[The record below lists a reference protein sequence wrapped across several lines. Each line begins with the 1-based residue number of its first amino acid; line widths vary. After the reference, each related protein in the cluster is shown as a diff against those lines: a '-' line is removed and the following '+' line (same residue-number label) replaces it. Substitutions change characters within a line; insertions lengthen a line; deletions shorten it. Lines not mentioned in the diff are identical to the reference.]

1 MNASVASMASGLSAA
16 LRLARGRAD
25 GVVMIPGDRATIARS
40 FWAIAFCLPSLMC
53 RLMMSWVDTGI
64 PSDALHQAGREV
76 IVFVLG
82 WLVFV
87 EATYHL
93 APVLGRAPRWGRFI
107 ALWNW
112 CNVIEGMLVVI
123 GGLPGLFGAPEVIGE
138 ACELIAI
145 GWALWLEWYA
155 TRLALGVGPLIATSL
170 VLLDVFIGI
179 VLPSIAVA
187 LSP

>member
-25 GVVMIPGDRATIARS
+25 GVVMVPGDRATIARS
-40 FWAIAFCLPSLMC
+40 FWAIAFCLPAVLC
-53 RLMMSWVDTGI
+53 RLLMSWADTGI
-64 PSDALHQAGREV
+64 PSDAAHLAGLEL

-82 WLVFV
+82 WLIFV
-87 EATYHL
+87 EVTHHL
-93 APVLGRAPRWGRFI
+93 APVLGRAQRWGRFI

-112 CNVIEGMLVVI
+112 CNVIENVLVLA
-123 GGLPGLFGAPEVIGE
+123 GGLPGLFGAPAVIDE
-138 ACELIAI
+138 ACQLIAI

-170 VLLDVFIGI
+170 VLLDASIGI
-179 VLPSIAVA
+179 LLLSVAEA

>member
-1 MNASVASMASGLSAA
+1 MDLNTLGVFKLLNKKMDWLNQRQEVVAEN
-16 LRLARGRAD
+16 
-25 GVVMIPGDRATIARS
+25 IAN
-40 FWAIAFCLPSLMC
+40 
-53 RLMMSWVDTGI
+53 VDTPKYK
-64 PSDALHQAGREV
+64 PSDLKTFTFKSALGEGHR
-76 IVFVLG
+76 
-82 WLVFV
+82 
-87 EATYHL
+87 L

-107 ALWNW
+107 VLWNW